1 MLWPA
6 GDARGNELGERNE
19 AFASAVAG
27 AIDNAAHNWLICS
40 PARGELAIGRERIVS
55 DPSAFGLDDAT

>member
-27 AIDNAAHNWLICS
+27 AID
-40 PARGELAIGRERIVS
+40 ERY
-55 DPSAFGLDDAT
+55 T